1 MIISIVVLSILLL
14 VTIAFLASAII
25 HIKKIQNE
33 LEQLSIEQYTQN
45 TDINHLRLNGNKVAR
60 SINDI
65 AEYLSTQN
73 DRRIVF
79 PYSGPW
85 GKS

>member
-1 MIISIVVLSILLL
+1 MIISIVVLSILLV

-45 TDINHLRLNGNKVAR
+45 TDINDLFKHNNKAAR
-60 SINDI
+60 AINDI

-73 DRRIVF
+73 DRRITI

>member
-14 VTIAFLASAII
+14 VTIAFLTSAII

-45 TDINHLRLNGNKVAR
+45 TDINDLFKHNNKAAR
-60 SINDI
+60 AINDI

-73 DRRIVF
+73 DRRILF
-79 PYSGPW
+79 PYLGPW

>member
-1 MIISIVVLSILLL
+1 MIISIVVLSILLI
-14 VTIAFLASAII
+14 VTIAFLASVII

-33 LEQLSIEQYTQN
+33 LEQLSIEQSTQN
-45 TDINHLRLNGNKVAR
+45 TDINYLLKHNNKAAR
-60 SINDI
+60 AINDI

-73 DRRIVF
+73 DRRIVL

>member
-33 LEQLSIEQYTQN
+33 LEQLSIEQHAQN
-45 TDINHLRLNGNKVAR
+45 TDIDHLLKHNNKAAR
-60 SINDI
+60 AINDI

>member
-1 MIISIVVLSILLL
+1 MIISIVVLSILLV
-14 VTIAFLASAII
+14 VTIAFLTSAII

-45 TDINHLRLNGNKVAR
+45 TDINDLFKHNNKAAR

-79 PYSGPW
+79 PYTGTW

>member
-14 VTIAFLASAII
+14 VTIAFLTSAII

-45 TDINHLRLNGNKVAR
+45 TDINDLLKHNNKAAR
-60 SINDI
+60 AINDI

-73 DRRIVF
+73 DRRIVL

>member
-1 MIISIVVLSILLL
+1 MIISIVVLSILLV

-79 PYSGPW
+79 PYTGQW

>member
-1 MIISIVVLSILLL
+1 MIISIVVLSILLV

-45 TDINHLRLNGNKVAR
+45 TDINHMRLHNNKAAKA
-60 SINDI
+60 INDI
-65 AEYLSTQN
+65 AEYLSTQD
-73 DRRIVF
+73 DRRIVL
-79 PYSGPW
+79 PYTGPW
-85 GKS
+85 GKA

>member
-1 MIISIVVLSILLL
+1 MIISIVVLSILLV

>member
-1 MIISIVVLSILLL
+1 MIISIVVLSILLV

-45 TDINHLRLNGNKVAR
+45 ADIRDLMGSSIKAAR
-60 SINDI
+60 AINDI
-65 AEYLSTQN
+65 VEYLSTQK
-73 DRRIVF
+73 DGRIVL
-79 PYSGPW
+79 PYPSPW